1 MTNEEIERAIEIILN
16 NQATFETQLVQTNA
30 QIGKTNAQLAE
41 TNKIVGALA
50 DSQNELTG
58 LVTAHVTAQNAFNAE
73 IKTSITQLAETVERF
88 IKASQNGGKP

>member
-1 MTNEEIERAIEIILN
+1 MTNEEIERTIEIILN
-16 NQATFETQLVQTNA
+16 NQATFEAQLVRTNE
-30 QIGKTNAQLAE
+30 QIEE
-41 TNKIVGALA
+41 TNKIVSTLA